1 MLRYATETWS
11 DCVCRPCFIHI
22 CRTLLR
28 ISNVS
33 SNLLN
38 SVFKI
43 LLCTYY
49 PNSSEFR
56 MTCMKYVQEAFL
68 EGTFMCAQSILV
80 CVRLTRS
87 CVHAHCLEG
96 TFTVSCFRCLL

>member
-28 ISNVS
+28 ISNVP

-56 MTCMKYVQEAFL
+56 MTCMKCARSIFGGDIYVRSKFS
-68 EGTFMCAQSILV
+68 CV
-80 CVRLTRS
+80 CVRLTT
-87 CVHAHCLEG
+87 CVHAHSLEG
-96 TFTVSCFRCLL
+96 TLIVSCFRCLL